1 MLGKICRSW
10 QRTLQLAYIIG
21 LPPYCDDGDH
31 HHPRHHPHHDNR
43 DVHGD
48 HDVRGDYDTHDDR
61 GVGGASIPAS
71 ISNTNYT
78 RQYSKPKSETIFKY

>member
-43 DVHGD
+43 DDCGVHDVHGD
-48 HDVRGDYDTHDDR
+48 HDDR
-61 GVGGASIPAS
+61 GVGQASLLPSQIPS
-71 ISNTNYT
+71 ILGST
-78 RQYSKPKSETIFKY
+78 RNQNPRPF